1 MIIVLSNK
9 KLKKFAKKQIY
20 IKSAIFTTLKLTKF
34 SSVTVVPH
42 IWFAILDEM
51 NLSTALNKPFTLIT
65 LLAKMGKHT
74 L

>member
-9 KLKKFAKKQIY
+9 KLKNFAKKQ

-65 LLAKMGKHT
+65 SLAKMGKHT